1 MIVRVKNLSKSYG
14 RIKAVENVSFSI
26 KPGEFVGLVGPNGA
40 GKSTTIKMLAGQL
53 FPTDGIVEIAGI
65 DVKNHPNEARKNL
78 GYVPEFPEMYDYLS
92 GREMI
97 EFVAE
102 IRQADDIE
110 WALSLTGLES
120 DADRQIREYSQG
132 MRRKTAIACA
142 LVAKPKLLILDESL
156 NGLDPPSATRV
167 LDALNGLR
175 EQGSAIL
182 LSTHILDTLEKVASR
197 IIMMR
202 DGKIALDAP
211 AQIEKFK
218 KLF

>member
-1 MIVRVKNLSKSYG
+1 MIVHVENLSKSYG
-14 RIKAVENVSFSI
+14 RVKAVDDVSFTI
-26 KPGEFVGLVGPNGA
+26 QPGEFVGLVGPNGA

-65 DVKNHPNEARKNL
+65 DVKRDPNEARKHL
-78 GYVPEFPEMYDYLS
+78 GYVPEFPQMYDYLS

-102 IRQADDIE
+102 IRQAEDVA
-110 WALSLTGLES
+110 WALSLTGLDS

-156 NGLDPPSATRV
+156 NGLDPPSAIRV
-167 LDALNGLR
+167 LDALNELCQ
-175 EQGSAIL
+175 QGSAIL
-182 LSTHILDTLEKVASR
+182 LSTHVLDTLEKVASR

-211 AQIEKFK
+211 AQIDQFK

>member
-1 MIVRVKNLSKSYG
+1 
-14 RIKAVENVSFSI
+14 
-26 KPGEFVGLVGPNGA
+26 
-40 GKSTTIKMLAGQL
+40 
-53 FPTDGIVEIAGI
+53 
-65 DVKNHPNEARKNL
+65 
-78 GYVPEFPEMYDYLS
+78 
-92 GREMI
+92 
-97 EFVAE
+97 
-102 IRQADDIE
+102 
-110 WALSLTGLES
+110 
-120 DADRQIREYSQG
+120 

-202 DGKIALDAP
+202 EGKIALDAP